1 MAKSDMVTRIA
12 NLKSHILGGRSMLS
26 YQSSLITRRRLL
38 GGVCAASTLLAPRSI
53 VAARE
58 QDLVKIGLIQSMTG
72 PFNTIGRAVV
82 DGAGLYVR
90 QHGDTVA
97 GRKIQLIVKD
107 DATSPEVAKRLAQEM
122 IVNDKVAILGVGVTP
137 SALTIAPLVTEA
149 KIPTIVMVSAASIA
163 VDRSPYMVRTSF
175 TVGQSALV
183 IADWAVRNRAKKIVT
198 IVNDWAPGLEAEGA
212 FKDRIAK
219 GGAQILAS
227 LRVPLASPDFSPFL
241 QRARDLGPD
250 TLFAV
255 FPGSQARVFA
265 KQFLERGMDK
275 SGIRLIGAD
284 DLTDD
289 DELPGMTD
297 AVLGI
302 VTASHYS
309 TLHDSPINKTYVKEF
324 EAVYEKRPN
333 FISLGG
339 YDGMHL
345 TYEALKKTG
354 GKIDGDAILAAMK
367 GMKWESPRGPMSI
380 DPETRD
386 VVHNEYIRKV
396 ERVNGQLYN
405 VEFATVE
412 AVKDPARGAKK

>member
-1 MAKSDMVTRIA
+1 MSAFEA
-12 NLKSHILGGRSMLS
+12 
-26 YQSSLITRRRLL
+26 SSVTRRRLL
-38 GGVCAASTLLAPRSI
+38 GGAGATTMLLTAPSI
-53 VAARE
+53 VRAQE
-58 QDLVKIGLIQSMTG
+58 QGVVKIGLIQSMTG
-72 PFNTIGRAVV
+72 PFSTIGKAVV
-82 DGAGLYVR
+82 DGARLYMQ
-90 QHGDTVA
+90 QHGDAVA

-107 DATSPEVAKRLAQEM
+107 DATSPEIAKRLAQEM
-122 IVNDKVAILGVGVTP
+122 IVNDKVAIIGVGITP

-149 KIPTIVMVSAASIA
+149 
-163 VDRSPYMVRTSF
+163 Y
-175 TVGQSALV
+175 
-183 IADWAVRNRAKKIVT
+183 
-198 IVNDWAPGLEAEGA
+198 
-212 FKDRIAK
+212 
-219 GGAQILAS
+219 
-227 LRVPLASPDFSPFL
+227 
-241 QRARDLGPD
+241 LGPD

-255 FPGSQARVFA
+255 FPGNQAGIFA

-297 AVLGI
+297 ALLGI

-309 TLHDSPINKTYVKEF
+309 ALHDSPLNKTYVKDF
-324 EAVYEKRPN
+324 EAAYRRRPN

-345 TYEALKKTG
+345 IYEALKKTG
-354 GKIDGDAILAAMK
+354 GKTDGDAILAAMK
-367 GMKWESPRGPMSI
+367 SMKWESPRGPMSI

-396 ERVNGQLYN
+396 EKVNGQLYN

-412 AVKDPARGAKK
+412 TVKDPVRGARK

>member
-1 MAKSDMVTRIA
+1 MC
-12 NLKSHILGGRSMLS
+12 S
-26 YQSSLITRRRLL
+26 YQSSAPTRRQLVRGACATTMLL
-38 GGVCAASTLLAPRSI
+38 AASSI
-53 VAARE
+53 VRAQE
-58 QDLVKIGLIQSMTG
+58 QGVVKIGLIQSMTG
-72 PFNTIGRAVV
+72 PFNTIGKAVV
-82 DGAGLYVR
+82 DGVRLYVQ

-97 GRKIQLIVKD
+97 GRKIQLIVRD

-122 IVNDKVAILGVGVTP
+122 IVNDKVAILGVGITP

-149 KIPTIVMVSAASIA
+149 KIPTIVMVSAASIT

-183 IADWAVRNRAKKIVT
+183 IADWAVRNGAKKIIT
-198 IVNDWAPGLEAEGA
+198 IVNDWAPGVEAEET

-219 GGAQILAS
+219 GGAQVLAS
-227 LRVPLASPDFSPFL
+227 LRVPLANPDFSPFL

-250 TLFAV
+250 TLFVV
-255 FPGSQARVFA
+255 FPGGQARVFA

-284 DLTDD
+284 DLADD

-297 AVLGI
+297 AALGI

-309 TLHDSPINKTYVKEF
+309 ALHDSPLNKAYVRDF
-324 EAVYEKRPN
+324 EAAFGKRPN

-345 TYEALKKTG
+345 IYEALKKTDG
-354 GKIDGDAILAAMK
+354 RIDGDAMLAAMK
-367 GMKWESPRGPMSI
+367 SMKWESPRGPMSI
-380 DPETRD
+380 DPETRG
-386 VVHNEYIRKV
+386 VIHNEYIRRV
-396 ERVNGQLYN
+396 EKVNGELYN

-412 AVKDPARGAKK
+412 AVKDPTKAAKK